1 MLLMDVVIIVLR
13 ITQYI
18 NTDFKK
24 KLKIL
29 QKMDS
34 MEIKPE
40 IEIKEEIKDGTIVGV
55 IDDSLQ
61 YENGITSEDED
72 DE

>member
-1 MLLMDVVIIVLR
+1 
-13 ITQYI
+13 
-18 NTDFKK
+18 
-24 KLKIL
+24 
-29 QKMDS
+29 MDS

-61 YENGITSEDED
+61 YENGISSEDED